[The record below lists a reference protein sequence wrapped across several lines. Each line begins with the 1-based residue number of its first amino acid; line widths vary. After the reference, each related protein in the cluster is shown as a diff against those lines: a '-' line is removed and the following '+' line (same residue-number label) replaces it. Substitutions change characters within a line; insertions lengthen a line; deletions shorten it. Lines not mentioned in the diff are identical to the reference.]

1 MKGTIKKIVADKSFG
16 FITGEGQS
24 HDTFFH
30 KEKLVG
36 VAFESLHEGDAVTF
50 EVEEVE
56 QNGEKKTNAI
66 NVQKA

>member
-1 MKGTIKKIVADKSFG
+1 MKGIIKKIVADKSFG
-16 FITGEGQS
+16 FITEEGKA

-30 KEKLVG
+30 KDKLVG
-36 VAFESLHEGDAVTF
+36 VEFESLHEGDAVTF
-50 EVEEVE
+50 ETEEVE